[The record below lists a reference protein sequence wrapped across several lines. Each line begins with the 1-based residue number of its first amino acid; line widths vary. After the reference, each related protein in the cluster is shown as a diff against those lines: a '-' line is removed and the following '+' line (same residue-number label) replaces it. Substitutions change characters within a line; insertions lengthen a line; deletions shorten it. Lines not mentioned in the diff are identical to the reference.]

1 METRCAVGHPAVAG
15 RRFSIGKRVEV
26 VPSVFFS
33 FLTTRAHLFSSVSC
47 SYRFL
52 LMDK

>member
-26 VPSVFFS
+26 VPSVFFVS
-33 FLTTRAHLFSSVSC
+33 YNSCAPFFVGFLFLSLSVNG
-47 SYRFL
+47 
-52 LMDK
+52 